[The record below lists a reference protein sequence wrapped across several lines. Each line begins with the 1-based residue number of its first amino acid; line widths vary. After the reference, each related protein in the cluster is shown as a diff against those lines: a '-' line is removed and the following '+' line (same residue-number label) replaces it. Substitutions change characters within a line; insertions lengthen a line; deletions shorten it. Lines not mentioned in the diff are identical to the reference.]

1 MRRNPIIHKEV
12 LAALRTRKAIV
23 MQAALL
29 LLAAGLIWLFWPA
42 DGLQDVGGQ
51 QARRILAVLAIGELV
66 MVALFAPAFTAASLT
81 SEKEH
86 NTWESLY
93 GTALKPWEIAAGK
106 IVGSLAF
113 LVLIV
118 LTGAVAMAAPL
129 LLGGITLAAVIG
141 VGGVLLLTALYLGT
155 IGLLVSSVAN
165 RSYRA
170 IIITYA
176 ILLVVCLLLA
186 LPAWPVSNHLITRV
200 TGPGRTVL
208 HYLASLS
215 PLQAMLSL
223 VLGDQSPYTAR
234 SAGLPPY
241 WLAFIPMSLG
251 ATVLAS
257 AGCLYK
263 LRRPVAP
270 PRPREKL
277 KVVERGKVTAR
288 SFLFIIDPR
297 KRKKSIAWWMNPVL
311 VKEFRTRPLLQAHTL
326 LRMIGLCAILAVVL
340 MFFVSAGVSALVQES
355 GSAVDSMIMVVAAL
369 LILLLIVIGPAMTS
383 SAICADR
390 ETGVWDL
397 LRTTPLPSWRIVSG
411 KFQAAI
417 IPLLLLAMATTPA
430 LAILLYFRPPLWPN
444 VLGVL
449 QVAGISVLFVAT
461 LGVFFSSVF
470 ERTPTATAW
479 TYGVVA
485 TMGLVSLL
493 AGLGGGIFSR
503 RLVRAVFV
511 VNPVAAALDAAGHPG
526 MNDLRIASAHVPIM
540 AGATVI
546 LFAVT
551 VVRVLQLQQP
561 DK

>member
-1 MRRNPIIHKEV
+1 MIRNPIIHKEV

-29 LLAAGLIWLFWPA
+29 LVAAGLIWLFWPA

-93 GTALKPWEIAAGK
+93 GTALKPWEIATGK

-129 LLGGITLAAVIG
+129 LLGGIELATVIG
-141 VGGVLLLTALYLGT
+141 VLGVLLLTALYLGT
-155 IGLLVSSVAN
+155 IGLLVSSAAN

-176 ILLVVCLLLA
+176 ILLAVCLLLA

-200 TGPGRTVL
+200 ADPGRTVL

-223 VLGDQSPYTAR
+223 VLGDQSAYTAR

-251 ATVLAS
+251 VIVLAS
-257 AGCLYK
+257 AACLYR
-263 LRRPVAP
+263 LRRPAAP

-326 LRMIGLCAILAVVL
+326 LRMIGISAILAVVL
-340 MFFVSAGVSALVQES
+340 MFFVSAGVSAMVQES

-417 IPLLLLAMATTPA
+417 IPLLLLALATAPA

-461 LGVFFSSVF
+461 LGVFFSSLF

-540 AGATVI
+540 AGATVV